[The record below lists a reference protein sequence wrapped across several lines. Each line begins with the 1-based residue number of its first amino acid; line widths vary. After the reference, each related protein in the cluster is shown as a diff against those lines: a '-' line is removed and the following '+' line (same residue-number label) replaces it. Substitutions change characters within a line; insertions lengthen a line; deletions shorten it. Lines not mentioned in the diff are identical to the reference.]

1 MHIICPNCGLK
12 SSVETGGLSLE
23 TRLVCTSCAV
33 EFTIKFTDEPS
44 AEVSSTEIAL
54 FESFAETLEGK
65 LGPQPAALSDGDA
78 CDVLGLASLPVPSPV
93 ETAWEQSLVLEEA
106 EPVVIERQPEP
117 VAAGGRV
124 MSAHQ
129 DDEEVE
135 AVSEARPAHV
145 FEREPARAV
154 QNFDKYH
161 VGVRLMQASPVWLLL
176 AGLSFIS
183 FVVLCNWFF
192 VPANLAQA
200 DPSRAVARG
209 NQATN
214 LSAGPGVA
222 HAQPAADE
230 ADERKDTQ
238 PATLPAEPVKTK
250 AEQPAPE
257 PASTSTPSPATPLP
271 AAPAAEVTS
280 APGESARAKSEERGS
295 APGGT
300 FTLQVGSYSVA
311 AEAEARASSLKA
323 SGVEARV
330 AQVEIP
336 KRGTWYRVQAGRFA
350 SREEAERGGRQLRE
364 KGLAASY
371 LTASLQ

>member
-1 MHIICPNCGLK
+1 MK

-33 EFTIKFTDEPS
+33 EFEIKFTDEPV
-44 AEVSSTEIAL
+44 AEVNTTEIAL
-54 FESFAETLEGK
+54 FEAFAETLEEK
-65 LGPQPAALSDGDA
+65 LGPQPATPGEADA
-78 CDVLGLASLPVPSPV
+78 CDVLGLASLPAPSPV
-93 ETAWEQSLVLEEA
+93 EAAWEQGLVLEEA
-106 EPVVIERQPEP
+106 GPVVIERRPEP
-117 VAAGGRV
+117 PADGGRL
-124 MSAHQ
+124 MSAHRE
-129 DDEEVE
+129 DEEVE
-135 AVSEARPAHV
+135 EVSEARPAHV

-154 QNFDKYH
+154 QNFDKYN

-200 DPSRAVARG
+200 DPSRMVARG

-214 LSAGPGVA
+214 LSVGQSVG

-230 ADERKDTQ
+230 ADEREDTR
-238 PATLPAEPVKTK
+238 PATRPAEPVETK
-250 AEQPAPE
+250 AEQPSPE
-257 PASTSTPSPATPLP
+257 PAPTSTPAPATPQ
-271 AAPAAEVTS
+271 PAAEVTP
-280 APGESARAKSEERGS
+280 APAESARVKSEELSS
-295 APGGT
+295 APDGK
-300 FTLQVGSYSVA
+300 FTLQVGSYNVA

-323 SGVEARV
+323 AGVEARV